1 MVNETKSRWHLL
13 DTLRGFTLVH
23 MVLFHFLYDV
33 FIIYGFH
40 PGWDRLL
47 PTRIWQQ
54 YICWSFI
61 LISGIAFH
69 FSRSVWKKSL
79 ILIAW
84 GFVFTGVTI
93 LVLPSETI
101 WFGILSFMGLAALV
115 TGLLDPLLSKIPPAL
130 GILLSGLCFFLTRHV
145 PQKPFGYIGIG
156 PLHLLRLPQSLYRW
170 WFGAWIGFLPLEF
183 HSSDYF
189 PLIPWLFLF
198 WAGYYLYFYLQQE
211 KTAAIMQRGKLPLLT
226 AIGRKSLW
234 IYVIHQ
240 PVCMLI
246 CIVLF
251 DVLKLGI

>member
-1 MVNETKSRWHLL
+1 MSKENLSRWHLL
-13 DTLRGFTLVH
+13 DSLRGFTLIH

-40 PGWDRLL
+40 PEWDRLL
-47 PTRIWQQ
+47 TTRIWQQ

-69 FSRSVWKKSL
+69 FSRSIWKKSL

-84 GFVFTGVTI
+84 GFVFTGVTV

-115 TGLLDPLLSKIPPAL
+115 TGLLDPLLSKIPPVL
-130 GILLSGLCFFLTRHV
+130 GMLLSGLCFFLTRLV
-145 PQKPFGYIGIG
+145 PSGYLGWG
-156 PLHLLRLPQSLYRW
+156 ALRLARLPQGLYRW
-170 WFGAWIGFLPLEF
+170 WFGAWIGFPPSGF
-183 HSSDYF
+183 RSSDYF
-189 PLIPWLFLF
+189 ALIPWLFLF
-198 WAGYYLYFYLQQE
+198 WTGYYLYYYLRQE
-211 KTAAIMQRGKLPLLT
+211 KTAALMQRGKLPLLT

-234 IYVIHQ
+234 IYVVHQ
-240 PVCMLI
+240 PVCMLF

-251 DVLKLGI
+251 DVFKLGIN